1 MGIWLLVF
9 FLTPIIEMYLLIRV
23 GGYIGAWPTI
33 GLVMLTA
40 VVGVALLRVQGLSTL
55 TRGMGRLE
63 GGELPAREMAE
74 GILLAVA
81 GALLI
86 TPGFCTDA
94 AGFLILVPP
103 VRAAVAR
110 RMLARVVMVGPGG
123 PGQGGWPPGAGSRP
137 GGRSH
142 GGRRSHGS
150 ATGATIIEGEFEPV
164 EPDAERRPEGGGHRS
179 GDGEDWRDPDPR
191 RLR

>member
-1 MGIWLLVF
+1 MGFWFLVF
-9 FLTPIIEMYLLIRV
+9 FVTPIVEMYLLIRV

-40 VVGVALLRVQGLSTL
+40 VVGVALLRVQGLATL
-55 TRGMGRLE
+55 TRGMSRLQ

-94 AGFLILVPP
+94 VGFLLLFPP
-103 VRAAVAR
+103 WRAAVAR
-110 RMLARVVMVGPGG
+110 RMLERVVVVGAA
-123 PGQGGWPPGAGSRP
+123 PGARP
-137 GGRSH
+137 GGRFD
-142 GGRRSHGS
+142 GNRDED
-150 ATGATIIEGEFEPV
+150 IIEGEFESRA
-164 EPDAERRPEGGGHRS
+164 EPSDQRSRQDDDRRP
-179 GDGEDWRDPDPR
+179 
-191 RLR
+191 LR

>member
-1 MGIWLLVF
+1 MGFWLLVF
-9 FLTPIIEMYLLIRV
+9 FLTPIVEMYLLIKV

-40 VVGVALLRVQGLSTL
+40 VIGVALLRVQGLSTL

-86 TPGFCTDA
+86 TPGFFTDA
-94 AGFLILVPP
+94 AGFALLVPP
-103 VRAAVAR
+103 IRGAMAR

-123 PGQGGWPPGAGSRP
+123 PGGPYGP
-137 GGRSH
+137 GGT
-142 GGRRSHGS
+142 GGPYRGDDGRGVV
-150 ATGATIIEGEFEPV
+150 IEGEFEPRDDGG
-164 EPDAERRPEGGGHRS
+164 PD
-179 GDGEDWRDPDPR
+179 GDRESRD
-191 RLR
+191 RLP

>member
-1 MGIWLLVF
+1 MGFWFLVF
-9 FLTPIIEMYLLIRV
+9 FITPIVEMYLLIRV

-40 VVGVALLRVQGLSTL
+40 VVGVALLRVQGLATL
-55 TRGMGRLE
+55 TRGMSRLQ

-94 AGFLILVPP
+94 VGFLLLFPP
-103 VRAAVAR
+103 GRAAVAR
-110 RMLARVVMVGPGG
+110 RMLERVVVVGAA
-123 PGQGGWPPGAGSRP
+123 PGARP
-137 GGRSH
+137 GGRFD
-142 GGRRSHGS
+142 GNRGED
-150 ATGATIIEGEFEPV
+150 IIEGEFESRA
-164 EPDAERRPEGGGHRS
+164 EPGDQRSRQDDDRRP
-179 GDGEDWRDPDPR
+179 
-191 RLR
+191 LR

>member
-1 MGIWLLVF
+1 MGFWLLVF
-9 FLTPIIEMYLLIRV
+9 FLTPIVEMYLLIKV

-40 VVGVALLRVQGLSTL
+40 VIGVALLRVQGLSTL

-86 TPGFCTDA
+86 TPGFFTDA
-94 AGFLILVPP
+94 TGFALLVPP
-103 VRAAVAR
+103 IRGAIAQ
-110 RMLARVVMVGPGG
+110 RMLSRVVMVGPAGPGG
-123 PGQGGWPPGAGSRP
+123 PGGPYGAGGGASRS
-137 GGRSH
+137 GDRSH
-142 GGRRSHGS
+142 RPSDRRGVV
-150 ATGATIIEGEFEPV
+150 IEGEFESRDDGV
-164 EPDAERRPEGGGHRS
+164 REGERDSPD
-179 GDGEDWRDPDPR
+179 
-191 RLR
+191 RLP

>member
-1 MGIWLLVF
+1 
-9 FLTPIIEMYLLIRV
+9 MYLLIRV

-40 VVGVALLRVQGLSTL
+40 VVGVALLRVQGLATL
-55 TRGMGRLE
+55 TRGMSRLE

-86 TPGFCTDA
+86 TPGFVTDGF
-94 AGFLILVPP
+94 GFLMLLPP
-103 VRAAVAR
+103 ARAAVAE
-110 RMLARVVMVGPGG
+110 RMLARVVVMGEGGSRPGG
-123 PGQGGWPPGAGSRP
+123 GSHTGGRSRP

-142 GGRRSHGS
+142 SDGPV
-150 ATGATIIEGEFEPV
+150 IIEGEFESRS
-164 EPDAERRPEGGGHRS
+164 ESDRRPER
-179 GDGEDWRDPDPR
+179 DRDDPDQ
-191 RLR
+191 RLP

>member
-1 MGIWLLVF
+1 MGFWLLVF
-9 FLTPIIEMYLLIRV
+9 FLTPIVEMYLLIKV

-40 VVGVALLRVQGLSTL
+40 VIGVALLRVQGLSTL

-94 AGFLILVPP
+94 AGFALLVPAF
-103 VRAAVAR
+103 RGAIAR

-123 PGQGGWPPGAGSRP
+123 AGSGPSRAGARSYRGP
-137 GGRSH
+137 DGR
-142 GGRRSHGS
+142 GVV
-150 ATGATIIEGEFEPV
+150 IEGEFESW
-164 EPDAERRPEGGGHRS
+164 EEGSR
-179 GDGEDWRDPDPR
+179 DRERDPPD
-191 RLR
+191 RLS

>member
-1 MGIWLLVF
+1 MGFWLLVF
-9 FLTPIIEMYLLIRV
+9 FLTPIVEMYLLIKV

-40 VVGVALLRVQGLSTL
+40 VIGVALLRVQGLSTL

-94 AGFLILVPP
+94 AGFALLVPAF
-103 VRAAVAR
+103 RGAIAR

-123 PGQGGWPPGAGSRP
+123 PGGPGGAYGAGSGPSRAGARSYRGP
-137 GGRSH
+137 DGR
-142 GGRRSHGS
+142 GVV
-150 ATGATIIEGEFEPV
+150 IEGEFESW
-164 EPDAERRPEGGGHRS
+164 EEGSR
-179 GDGEDWRDPDPR
+179 DRERDPPD
-191 RLR
+191 RLS